1 MSNPNI
7 VEKIT
12 EVKQATLTHYRNSIT
27 RSRYVEDINRIREM
41 VRKECLKKEPS
52 QPDFVLI
59 QELNKAYVPKQFGVL
74 SAEESKLITEK
85 LELRCRSV
93 MSLRNLRNAVV
104 MLVDLR
110 ENEES
115 YNRVMEMDRM
125 SAIVHVIDTVL
136 YNNGAVI

>member
-1 MSNPNI
+1 MSTNI

-12 EVKQATLTHYRNSIT
+12 EVKQATLEHYRNSIT

-59 QELNKAYVPKQFGVL
+59 QELNKVYTPKQFGVL

-85 LELRCRSV
+85 LELRYRSV

-110 ENEES
+110 ENEEN
-115 YNRVMEMDRM
+115 YDRVMEMDRM

-136 YNNGAVI
+136 YNNGAII